1 MKGRRIEKKFPRFKL
16 MKISVFRMIIL
27 RAAETDTDTDVA
39 SDVASSVVA
48 NVLTKSNY
56 SDGLILL
63 LCFKSI
69 ASSKLALQKRKRHLK
84 NEICQALSL
93 FFKNHSRHFF

>member
-1 MKGRRIEKKFPRFKL
+1 MKNQNRKIEKKFPRFKL

-63 LCFKSI
+63 LCFKSM
-69 ASSKLALQKRKRHLK
+69 
-84 NEICQALSL
+84 
-93 FFKNHSRHFF
+93 